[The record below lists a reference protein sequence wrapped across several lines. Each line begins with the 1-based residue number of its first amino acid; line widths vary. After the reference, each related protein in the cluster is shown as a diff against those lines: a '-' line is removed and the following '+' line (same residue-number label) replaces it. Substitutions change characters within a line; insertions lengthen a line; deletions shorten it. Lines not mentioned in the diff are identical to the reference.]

1 MQIPQQEQQMQIPQQ
16 FEVKRQKIIISG
28 IKRDISKYPDPY
40 NYTIEFKKPIENIVR
55 IVLTNV
61 LIEIPKLKTNI
72 NYYMLKLNNFNNIGS
87 NDSNID
93 SCFSILYNNKNY
105 NDEIIFDPPLA
116 ELNNFKIEIL
126 NKTGN
131 KLNYT
136 KSDKKLNNIF
146 EFIIEFI

>member
-1 MQIPQQEQQMQIPQQ
+1 
-16 FEVKRQKIIISG
+16 
-28 IKRDISKYPDPY
+28 
-40 NYTIEFKKPIENIVR
+40 
-55 IVLTNV
+55 
-61 LIEIPKLKTNI
+61 
-72 NYYMLKLNNFNNIGS
+72 MLKLNNFNNIGS

-105 NDEIIFDPPLA
+105 NDEIIFDPPLS

-131 KLNYT
+131 KLNYN